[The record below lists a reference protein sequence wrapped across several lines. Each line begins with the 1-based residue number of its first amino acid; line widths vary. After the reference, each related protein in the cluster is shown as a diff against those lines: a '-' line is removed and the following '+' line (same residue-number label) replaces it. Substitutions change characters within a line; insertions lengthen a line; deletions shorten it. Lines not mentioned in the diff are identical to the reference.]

1 VVGATAEEDN
11 DTNRGKGSLRGLLL
25 KIIFLNK
32 VFNETYWIAIQFRG
46 VCENVLKD
54 WFVIVFSGRGAA
66 DPPLYFLHGLA
77 QPMSGLGASRKGR
90 STAPHMVARAP
101 SRYAAG
107 RHNHSTKTRRLCV
120 RQATQGGRPALGANP
135 SVRCFDRDTVPH
147 CCFSFRWSPRLR
159 PS

>member
-54 WFVIVFSGRGAA
+54 WFVIVFFPAA
-66 DPPLYFLHGLA
+66 ALPIRRCI
-77 QPMSGLGASRKGR
+77 S
-90 STAPHMVARAP
+90 ST
-101 SRYAAG
+101 G
-107 RHNHSTKTRRLCV
+107 
-120 RQATQGGRPALGANP
+120 
-135 SVRCFDRDTVPH
+135 
-147 CCFSFRWSPRLR
+147 
-159 PS
+159 